1 MRTIILTIL
10 VSSLFLI
17 SCKKEIKE
25 EQNQNSVPTPSLDSV
40 GVSTGKESKISTTE
54 LIGSWIIDDQY
65 QAGFKLKEN
74 GIAESI
80 NMATLPY
87 SKWELKD
94 NLLLL
99 HGLSIGNGN
108 GNGDQ
113 IVDSLHVQSVTG
125 QELRLKNNRTKRN
138 LVYVKLDSTRRKD
151 H

>member
-1 MRTIILTIL
+1 MRTIILTVL

-17 SCKKEIKE
+17 SCKKDIKN
-25 EQNQNSVPTPSLDSV
+25 EQNKNSAPTASLDSV
-40 GVSTGKESKISTTE
+40 AISTGKESKFSTTE

-94 NLLLL
+94 NLLVMY
-99 HGLSIGNGN
+99 GLSIGNGN

-113 IVDSLHVQSVTG
+113 IVDSLYIQSVTK
-125 QELRLKNNRTKRN
+125 QELRLKDNHTNRN
-138 LVYVKLDSTRRKD
+138 LVYVKLNSAIRKD
-151 H
+151 N

>member
-40 GVSTGKESKISTTE
+40 GISAGKESKFSTTE

-65 QAGFKLKEN
+65 QAGFKLN

>member
-40 GVSTGKESKISTTE
+40 GISAGKESKISTTE

-65 QAGFKLKEN
+65 QAGFKLN

-113 IVDSLHVQSVTG
+113 ITDSLHVQSVTG
-125 QELRLKNNRTKRN
+125 QELRLKNNSTKRN

>member
-10 VSSLFLI
+10 ISSLFLI
-17 SCKKEIKE
+17 SCKKDIKN
-25 EQNQNSVPTPSLDSV
+25 EQNKNSATTASLDSV
-40 GVSTGKESKISTTE
+40 AISTGKESKFSTTE

-94 NLLLL
+94 NLLVMY
-99 HGLSIGNGN
+99 GLSIGNGN

-113 IVDSLHVQSVTG
+113 IVDSLYIQSVTK
-125 QELRLKNNRTKRN
+125 QELRLKDIHTSRN
-138 LVYVKLDSTRRKD
+138 LVYVKLNSAIRKD
-151 H
+151 N